1 MTAFASDPRAAS
13 LEAWLQTLSSSG
25 LPFAPPVLLAAD
37 ASFRRYFRT
46 RRGDCSYVVMDAPPD
61 RETLHPY
68 LQVTALLREL
78 ELRAPEIL
86 ARDLASG
93 LLLLEDLG
101 DLTFSRALQN
111 GIDECSLYLLAGR
124 TLRELQTRW
133 LDAAPD
139 AESRKALPAYSVAL
153 LLQELQI
160 FLDWYWPACFGSAP
174 EADVRETFLDVWA
187 TTLEA
192 LPALPEVLVL
202 RDFHVDNLML
212 LRHSGPQHD
221 GKPMDP
227 RSPLGTHRE
236 DRDLGT
242 DPAPSQAVHRHEFNE
257 HTRLHAA
264 ECGLLDFQD
273 AVLGSPAYDLVSL
286 LEDARRDVSET
297 VQEQELE
304 RYLSTMPFPQTDF
317 LEHYRVLGVQRT
329 LKIMGIFTRLERR
342 DGKPTYQRHQ
352 PRLRR
357 LLMRGLRHPELAGI
371 RAWFSEYVPNE
382 ESPCAP

>member
-1 MTAFASDPRAAS
+1 MTALTSDPRAAS
-13 LEAWLQTLSSSG
+13 VEAWLQTLSSSD
-25 LPFAPPVLLAAD
+25 LPFARPVLLAAD

-46 RRGDCSYVVMDAPPD
+46 RRGDRSYVIMDAPPE
-61 RETLHPY
+61 RENLHPY

-78 ELRAPEIL
+78 DLRAPEIL
-86 ARDLASG
+86 AKDFASG

-101 DLTFSRALQN
+101 DLTFSRALQS
-111 GIDECSLYLLAGR
+111 GIDESALYGLAGT

-133 LDAAPD
+133 LKAAPG
-139 AESRKALPAYSVAL
+139 AESRMALPAYSVAL
-153 LLQELQI
+153 LLQELQL

-187 TTLEA
+187 TTMEG

-212 LRHSGPQHD
+212 LTHIGPQHD

-227 RSPLGTHRE
+227 RKPQGTHRE

-242 DPAPSQAVHRHEFNE
+242 DPAPSQAAHRHEFNE
-257 HTRLHAA
+257 HTRLRGA

-286 LEDARRDVSET
+286 LEDARREVSER
-297 VQEQELE
+297 VQELELE
-304 RYLSTMPFPQTDF
+304 RYLAAMPFPHTDF
-317 LEHYRVLGVQRT
+317 LEHYRVFGVQRT

-357 LLMRGLRHPELAGI
+357 LLARGLRHPELAKV
-371 RAWFSEYVPNE
+371 RTWFDEYAPE